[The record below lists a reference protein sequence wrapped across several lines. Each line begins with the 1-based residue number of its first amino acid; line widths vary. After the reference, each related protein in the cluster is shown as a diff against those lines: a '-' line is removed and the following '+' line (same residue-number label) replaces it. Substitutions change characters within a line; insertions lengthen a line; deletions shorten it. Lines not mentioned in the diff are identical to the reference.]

1 MIEAEK
7 QKLENEK
14 KRLELVQAYK
24 RLFMTDDGKRVLQDL
39 ENFCGF
45 NATSVAE
52 RSPNTLQTFFAEGK
66 RRVYL
71 RINGFIRKETDDGN
85 T

>member
-14 KRLELVQAYK
+14 KRIEIVQAYK
-24 RLFMTDDGKRVLQDL
+24 RLFMTDDGKKVLTDL
-39 ENFCGF
+39 EKFCGF
-45 NATSVAE
+45 NATSVSE
-52 RSPNTLQTFFAEGK
+52 RCPNTLQTFFAEGK

-71 RINGFIRKETDDGN
+71 RINSFLKDKEDDGN